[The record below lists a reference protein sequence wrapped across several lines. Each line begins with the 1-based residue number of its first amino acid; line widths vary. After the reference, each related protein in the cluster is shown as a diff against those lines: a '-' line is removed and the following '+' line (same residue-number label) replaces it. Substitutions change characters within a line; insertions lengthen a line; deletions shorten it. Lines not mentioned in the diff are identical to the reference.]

1 MEGPRPLRGPF
12 FMQSE
17 TLAQRA
23 LLALQQGDLPAAEQ
37 LARQAHRIS
46 PKAPDT
52 LLARGVVLNALGR
65 FDLAANAFRALA
77 EQQPAEP
84 VHWMNMATAERA
96 AGRLDAAAEGYER
109 AAAVGGWTADL
120 LYNVALLDLQRGEF
134 IDARERLAQAVQLPP
149 VDAEIA
155 CCYAQ
160 LLMQSGEPAALRAAV
175 QGWQDWRGWTIELLA
190 DFGMLLLTVGDQ
202 VAALGI
208 VEQLRQQPAN
218 PPAVEMALVTMLERT
233 NQLDEATLRL
243 GRLQQRP
250 GLHLSAEAQL
260 RWLGLQA
267 QIAGRNE
274 QHGEAIA
281 LYRAMLSQELDAAAQ
296 QEVLFPLAKVLD
308 AAGEHEAAFEAAS
321 RAHASQMAGFERTAP
336 ARGGDLSEMLDIT
349 TASCRAA
356 DVARWHEPEPPTL
369 ERSPVFIVAFPRS
382 GTTLLEQVLDAHP
395 GLQTMDEQRFL
406 LDAQQRLQAQGLDYP
421 GQLGDA
427 TPAQLEEARRWYWQ
441 QVATKVQL
449 QPGQRL
455 LDKNPL
461 NMLRL
466 PVIRRLWPNAPIL
479 MAIRHPFDV
488 ITSNYFQH
496 FRAPDFARLCR
507 DLPSLADGY
516 ARIFDFWYQ
525 QAELLQ
531 PRVMEVGY
539 EDFVSDLANQAHR
552 IADFCGLP
560 WHAAMLEPAK
570 HALSKGYI
578 ATPSYHQVVRPVNRK
593 AVDRWRRYEAHLLPL
608 HGRVAHLMARWGY
621 TV

>member
-1 MEGPRPLRGPF
+1 
-12 FMQSE
+12 MQSD
-17 TLAQRA
+17 TWGQRA
-23 LLALQQGDLPAAEQ
+23 LRAFQQGDLPGAEQ
-37 LARQAHRIS
+37 LARQAHRAA
-46 PKAPDT
+46 PQAPDT

-65 FDLAANAFRALA
+65 FDAAADAFRALA
-77 EQQPAEP
+77 GQQPAEP
-84 VHWMNMATAERA
+84 VHWMNLATAERA
-96 AGRLDAAAEGYER
+96 AGRLDAAAQGYER

-120 LYNVALLDLQRGEF
+120 LYNVALLDLQRGR
-134 IDARERLAQAVQLPP
+134 ILPARERLAQAMQLPP

-175 QGWQDWRGWTIELLA
+175 QGWQQWRGWTIEQLA

-202 VAALGI
+202 VSALGI
-208 VEQLRQQPAN
+208 VEQLRLQPAN

-233 NQLDEATLRL
+233 NQLDEATQRL
-243 GRLQQRP
+243 ARLEQR
-250 GLHLSAEAQL
+250 GTLALSPPQQL
-260 RWLGLQA
+260 RWLGLRA
-267 QIAGRNE
+267 QMASRNE
-274 QHGEAIA
+274 DQPKAIA
-281 LYRAMLSQELDAAAQ
+281 LYREMLAQGLAVGLDAAAQ
-296 QEVLFPLAKVLD
+296 QEVLFPLAKALD
-308 AAGEHEAAFEAAS
+308 ANRQYDEAFEAATQ
-321 RAHASQMAGFERTAP
+321 AHISQMAGFELTAP
-336 ARGGDLSEMLDIT
+336 ARRGDLSEILDIT

-356 DVARWHEPEPPTL
+356 DVARWHEPVPPSL
-369 ERSPVFIVAFPRS
+369 EDSPVFIVAFPRS

-406 LDAQQRLQAQGLDYP
+406 LDAQQSLQAQGLDYP
-421 GQLGDA
+421 GQLGEA
-427 TPAQLEEARRWYWQ
+427 TPAQLAEARRCYWA
-441 QVATKVQL
+441 QVATKLQL

-466 PVIRRLWPNAPIL
+466 PVIQRLWPNAPIL
-479 MAIRHPFDV
+479 LAIRHPFDV

-525 QAELLQ
+525 QAALLQ
-531 PRVMEVGY
+531 PKVLEVGY
-539 EDFVSDLANQAHR
+539 ENFVSDLENQARR

-560 WHAAMLEPAK
+560 WHEAMLEPSK

-593 AVDRWRRYEAHLLPL
+593 AVDRWRRYEPHLLPL

-621 TV
+621 TI